1 MGERTIPARNP
12 RTGVVDFEFQA
23 TSGDGV
29 EREVAGMRKHQPGW
43 DALGI
48 EGRSAVLRRW
58 AAAVG
63 ERKDAL
69 LEALVRDTGRYSLS
83 RGEVLGVGRRI
94 EAWCAQAPELL
105 AVEERVS
112 RVNSDVVLANQYV
125 PFCAVGVISPW
136 NFPLTLSLIDALPAL
151 FAGCSVALKPSEV
164 TPRFIGPLKESVRA
178 VPELARVFRILP
190 GDGETGAALVRQVD
204 LVCFTG
210 SVATGRKVA
219 AVAGERFIPAYLE
232 LGGKD
237 PAMVVAGA
245 DLERAAD
252 AVVRQAVI
260 NSGQVCLSLERIYVE
275 EGVFNEFL
283 DLLLARA
290 GRVRL
295 NYPDI
300 HSGHIG
306 PLIREGQAAVIEE
319 HLADAVAGGA
329 TVHCGGKIENFG
341 GGNWCGATV
350 LSDVNHRMKVM
361 TEETFG
367 PIIPVM
373 KFSDVEEGIALS
385 NDSDYGL
392 SAAVFAETDEE
403 ALDIARRIN
412 CGGMSINDA
421 GLQSVTTE
429 CEKHGFNYSG
439 LGASRMGPS
448 GLLRFFRKKALMT
461 QKGYPRT
468 IDELGEI

>member
-1 MGERTIPARNP
+1 MKDRTIPVRNP
-12 RTGVVDFEFQA
+12 RTGVADYEFQA
-23 TSGDGV
+23 LSDGGV
-29 EREVAGMRKHQPGW
+29 DREVAGMREHQAAW
-43 DALGI
+43 NRLGI
-48 EGRSAVLRRW
+48 EGRSAILRQW
-58 AAAVG
+58 AAALE
-63 ERKDAL
+63 ERKEAL
-69 LEALVRDTGRYSLS
+69 LKALVTDTGRYSMS
-83 RGEVLGVGRRI
+83 RNEVLGVRRRI
-94 EAWCAQAPELL
+94 ESWCSKAPNLL
-105 AVEERVS
+105 AVNEQVS
-112 RVNSDVVLANQYV
+112 QVNSNVVFTNQYV
-125 PFCAVGVISPW
+125 PYSAVGVICPW

-164 TPRFIGPLKESVRA
+164 TPRFIEPLRESVAA

-190 GDGETGAALVRQVD
+190 GDGETGSALVKKVD

-237 PAMVVAGA
+237 PAMVMEGA
-245 DLERAAD
+245 DLERATD
-252 AVVRQAVI
+252 AILRQSVI
-260 NSGQVCLSLERIYVE
+260 NSGQVCLSLERVYVQ
-275 EGVFNEFL
+275 EGIFDEFVDVL
-283 DLLLARA
+283 VTKAEK
-290 GRVRL
+290 VRL

-300 HSGHIG
+300 HEGHIG

-329 TVHCGGKIENFG
+329 KVHCGGKIENLG
-341 GGNWCGATV
+341 GGNWCEATV
-350 LSDVNHRMKVM
+350 LSDVNHRMKIM
-361 TEETFG
+361 NEETFG

-373 KFSDVEEGIALS
+373 KFSDAEQGIELS

-392 SAAVFAETDEE
+392 SAAVFARTDEE
-403 ALDIARRIN
+403 AMSIARRIN

-468 IDELGEI
+468 IDEFSEF

>member
-1 MGERTIPARNP
+1 MGERTIPVRNP
-12 RTGVVDFEFQA
+12 RTGVVDYQFQA
-23 TSGDGV
+23 TTEGAV
-29 EREVAGMRKHQPGW
+29 EREVADMREHQPAW

-48 EGRSAVLRRW
+48 EGRSEVLSLW
-58 AAAVG
+58 GAAVE
-63 ERKDAL
+63 ERREAL
-69 LEALVRDTGRYSLS
+69 LEALATDTGRYSLS

-105 AVEERVS
+105 ADSEQVS

-125 PFCAVGVISPW
+125 PYCAVGVISPW

-164 TPRFIGPLKESVRA
+164 TPRFIGPLEESIRA
-178 VPELARVFRILP
+178 VPELARVFRVLP
-190 GDGETGAALVRQVD
+190 GDGETGAALVGQVD
-204 LVCFTG
+204 LICFTG

-219 AVAGERFIPAYLE
+219 AAAGERFIPAYLE

-237 PAMVVAGA
+237 PAMVMEGA

-252 AVVRQAVI
+252 AIARQGVL
-260 NSGQVCLSLERIYVE
+260 NSGQVCLSLERVYVQ
-275 EGVFNEFL
+275 EGAFDEFL
-283 DLLLARA
+283 DLLVARA
-290 GRVRL
+290 EKVRL
-295 NYPDI
+295 NYPDM

-306 PLIREGQAAVIEE
+306 PLIRDGQAAVIEE

-329 TVHCGGKIENFG
+329 TVHCGGKIENHG
-341 GGNWCGATV
+341 GGDWCAATV
-350 LSDVNHRMKVM
+350 LSDVNHRMKIM

-367 PIIPVM
+367 PVIPVM
-373 KFSDVEEGIALS
+373 KFSDADEGIALS

-429 CEKHGFNYSG
+429 CEKQSFHYSG

>member
-12 RTGVVDFEFQA
+12 RTGVVDYEFQA
-23 TSGDGV
+23 ASSADV
-29 EREVAGMRKHQPGW
+29 EREVAAMREHQPAW
-43 DALGI
+43 EALGI
-48 EGRSAVLRRW
+48 ERRSSVLRRW
-58 AAAVG
+58 ADAV
-63 ERKDAL
+63 EEHSEAL
-69 LEALVRDTGRYSLS
+69 LEALVADTGRYSLS
-83 RGEVLGVGRRI
+83 RGEVLGVRRRI
-94 EAWCAQAPELL
+94 EAWCAQAPGLM

-136 NFPLTLSLIDALPAL
+136 NFPLTLSLIDGLPAL

-164 TPRFIGPLKESVRA
+164 TPRFIGPLKESIRA
-178 VPELARVFRILP
+178 VPELARVFRVLP
-190 GDGETGAALVRQVD
+190 GDGETGAALVKHVD

-219 AVAGERFIPAYLE
+219 AAAGERFIPAYLE

-237 PAMVVAGA
+237 PAMVLEGA

-260 NSGQVCLSLERIYVE
+260 NSGQVCLSLERIYVQK
-275 EGVFNEFL
+275 GVFDEFL
-283 DLLLARA
+283 DLLVARA
-290 GRVRL
+290 EKVRL
-295 NYPDI
+295 NYPDM

-306 PLIREGQAAVIEE
+306 PLISGDQAAIIEE
-319 HLADAVAGGA
+319 HLADAVARGA
-329 TVHCGGKIENFG
+329 TIHCGGKIENHG
-341 GGNWCGATV
+341 GGDWCAATV
-350 LSDVNHRMKVM
+350 LSDVDHGMKIM

-373 KFSDVEEGIALS
+373 KFSDVDEGVALS

-392 SAAVFAETDEE
+392 SAAVFAETDEK

-429 CEKHGFNYSG
+429 CEKQSFNYSG

-468 IDELGEI
+468 IDELGEV

>member
-1 MGERTIPARNP
+1 MNERTIPARNP
-12 RTGVVDFEFQA
+12 RTGVVDYEFQA
-23 TSGDGV
+23 ASADAV
-29 EREVAGMRKHQPGW
+29 EREVAAMREHQAAW

-48 EGRSAVLRRW
+48 RGRGAVLRRW
-58 AAAVG
+58 ADAVE
-63 ERKDAL
+63 ERSEAL
-69 LEALVRDTGRYSLS
+69 LEALVADTGRYSLS
-83 RGEVLGVGRRI
+83 RGEVHGVRRRI
-94 EAWCAQAPELL
+94 EAWCAQAPGLL

-125 PFCAVGVISPW
+125 PYCAVGVISPW
-136 NFPLTLSLIDALPAL
+136 NFPLTLSLIDGLPAL

-164 TPRFIGPLKESVRA
+164 TPRFIGPLKESIRA
-178 VPELARVFRILP
+178 VPELARVFRVLP
-190 GDGETGAALVRQVD
+190 GDGETGAALVKHVD

-219 AVAGERFIPAYLE
+219 AAAGERFIPAYLE

-237 PAMVVAGA
+237 PAMVMEGA

-252 AVVRQAVI
+252 AVVRQAVL
-260 NSGQVCLSLERIYVE
+260 NSGQVCLSLERIYVQ
-275 EGVFNEFL
+275 EGVFDEFL
-283 DLLLARA
+283 DLIVARA
-290 GRVRL
+290 EKVRL

-300 HSGHIG
+300 HAGHIG
-306 PLIREGQAAVIEE
+306 PLISGDQAAVIEE
-319 HLADAVAGGA
+319 HLADAAAGGA
-329 TVHCGGKIENFG
+329 TVHCGGKIEKHG
-341 GGNWCGATV
+341 GGDWCPATV
-350 LSDVNHRMKVM
+350 LSDVDHRMKIM

-367 PIIPVM
+367 PVIPVM
-373 KFSDVEEGIALS
+373 KFSDVEEGVALS

-392 SAAVFAETDEE
+392 SAAVFAATDEE

-429 CEKHGFNYSG
+429 CEKQSFNYSG

-448 GLLRFFRKKALMT
+448 GMLRFFRKKALMT

-468 IDELGEI
+468 IDELGEA